1 MPWLLTLLLVAG
13 IGTPASAQPPAP
25 PSRPESA
32 QPEITREF
40 VIEQK
45 HLRVTYES
53 DGSGERQLKLRVKV
67 LTESAVREW
76 GRLPLPYTPD
86 TEQLQIDR
94 VQVRRPDGTV
104 TANAT
109 GDVQDLAVRPPG
121 DPAALVDLRQKQ
133 IAVTALR
140 PGDTLELEATWK
152 VTKPVTPGHFWFEY
166 SSTDASVV
174 LDERLEIDVPAS
186 STPVVRH
193 RPGAVLKPSGE
204 PRVEGGRRLYR
215 WAATNITPPSPGETP
230 PAYTGDGSP
239 ADVRVTSYQSWD
251 AVAQW
256 FDGLMGV
263 PASAEVTAKALAL
276 TNGITERATKID
288 AIYDFVAKEIRYLS
302 LSFGIGRFAPHAP
315 GDVLRNG
322 YGDCKDKAA
331 LLASMLA
338 AVGIES
344 RPVLLHSERSL
355 DAGLASPLELDHVI
369 NVIATGDD
377 SAAWTW
383 MDTTTEVAPVGMLPA
398 TIRGKRVLLV
408 GSGGR
413 GTRLVTTP
421 ADPPMPSIDRVT
433 ISGTIDAIGALTA
446 SVTFSLTGDSEFL
459 VRSLLRALPR
469 ESLKE
474 FVVGFAKA
482 FGLTGD
488 LSDETTSDPAATRQP
503 FQITAKMRQADV
515 LNWAAATSEMRTL
528 PTLSVPYEKEEDRR
542 GSVALE
548 LGSPH
553 RLIMNTSIEL
563 PAGYELRAPTNVTA
577 GSGPT
582 YASRY
587 VVAGT
592 RLTIEREFTSD
603 IRTLEPGR
611 FGEYSA
617 LVNAIK
623 ADLAQTVKIRAA
635 KVGVPVIPADATAT
649 ALYAAGFNAYGAKNF
664 DAAVAIWTRA
674 TELDPKM
681 VNAWNALGLVYD
693 ERRDYDK
700 AVSAYL
706 KVLALDPYDKRTHRD
721 LGRTY
726 RHAGRFDE
734 GVASLLKHLEINP
747 VDGAA
752 LRDLGETYLDLDR
765 FADAATALEKA
776 SVLGK
781 FDAWGY
787 TLLGEAL
794 LRSKQEAKASSAFDR
809 ALELSPRP
817 MIWSKISWVLAD
829 VGVDLD
835 RAQTLALQTE
845 KQAASTM
852 LNADAA
858 GVDAARRDLMQRLG
872 WAWDALGMVALRKGA
887 LDEAERYARGAWTLG
902 RHADMAFNL
911 ARVYEKRNRMSD
923 ALNYYLVAFAI
934 SRRPSAE
941 MQAAVKRL
949 VPGEDRLTAILD
961 AARGQALSLI
971 RLPDKGPAGRAQF
984 TAIVGPDRRVIDVRF
999 ADGDEAQKTLE
1010 ASLRQVR
1017 PDIDLPSAA
1026 VPRVAVTLY
1035 TTCST
1040 ERGCVV
1046 TSVNPPSIA
1055 PRPR

>member
-1 MPWLLTLLLVAG
+1 MALALVTGSSQAVRTQ
-13 IGTPASAQPPAP
+13 TPVPPAP
-25 PSRPESA
+25 TPNA
-32 QPEITREF
+32 QAGTAPEF
-40 VIEQK
+40 VIELK
-45 HLRVTYES
+45 HLRAKYES
-53 DGSGERQLKLRVKV
+53 DGSGERQLKIRVKV

-76 GRLPLPYTPD
+76 GRLPLPYAPD
-86 TEQLQIDR
+86 TEQLQIDK
-94 VQVRRPDGTV
+94 VQVRKADGTV

-133 IAVTALR
+133 IAVTTLR
-140 PGDTLELEATWK
+140 PGDTLDLEATWK
-152 VTKPVTPGHFWFEY
+152 VTRPVTPGHFWFEY
-166 SSTDASVV
+166 ASADPGAV
-174 LDERLEIDVPAS
+174 LDERLEVDVPAA
-186 STPVVRH
+186 STPIVRN
-193 RPGAVLKPSGE
+193 RPGAALQPAGE

-215 WAATNITPPSPGETP
+215 WVATNTSPRSPGEEP

-256 FDGLMGV
+256 FDGLMAV
-263 PASAEVTAKALAL
+263 PASAEVKAKALAL
-276 TNGITERATKID
+276 TEGISERAQKID

-355 DAGLASPLELDHVI
+355 DGGLASPLELDHVI
-369 NVIATGDD
+369 NVVAAGDD

-421 ADPPMPSIDRVT
+421 VDPPKPSIDRVT
-433 ISGTIDAIGALTA
+433 VSGTIDSIGALTA
-446 SVTFSLTGDSEFL
+446 TVTFSLSGDGELL

-469 ESLKE
+469 ESLKG
-474 FVVGFAKA
+474 FVSGLAKT

-488 LSDETTSDPAATRQP
+488 FSDEATSDPAATRQP
-503 FQITAKMRQADV
+503 FQITAKMRQSDV

-528 PTLSVPYEKEEDRR
+528 PTLSVPYEKEDQRR
-542 GSVALE
+542 AGVALE

-553 RLIMNTSIEL
+553 RMILTTSLDL
-563 PAGYELRAPTNVTA
+563 PAGYELRAPTNVTV

-587 VVAGT
+587 VVAGS
-592 RLTIEREFTSD
+592 RLTIEREFTRD
-603 IRTLEPGR
+603 IRSLEPAR

-617 LVNAIK
+617 LVNAIHG
-623 ADLAQTVKIRAA
+623 DLAQTVKIRAA
-635 KVGVPVIPADATAT
+635 TAGVPVIPADATAT

-681 VNAWNALGLVYD
+681 VNAWNALGIVYD

-734 GVASLLKHLEINP
+734 GVTSLLKHLEINP
-747 VDGAA
+747 VDGDA
-752 LRDLGETYLDLDR
+752 LRDLGEAYLDLDR

-787 TLLGEAL
+787 ALLGDAMV
-794 LRSKQEAKASSAFDR
+794 RSKQEAKASAAFDR
-809 ALELSPRP
+809 AIELSARP

-835 RAQTLALQTE
+835 RAQALALQTE

-852 LNADAA
+852 QNADAA
-858 GVDAARRDLMQRLG
+858 SVDAARLDLMQRLA

-911 ARVYEKRNRMSD
+911 ARVYEKRNRMTD

-934 SRRPSAE
+934 SRRPTPE

-949 VPGEDRLTAILD
+949 VPTEDRMTALLD
-961 AARGQALSLI
+961 GARGQALSLM

-984 TAIVGPDRRVIDVRF
+984 TAIVGPDRRVIDVRYT
-999 ADGDEAQKTLE
+999 DGDVGLKTLE

-1017 PDIDLPSAA
+1017 PDVDLPSAA
-1026 VPRVAVTLY
+1026 VPRVAITLY
-1035 TTCST
+1035 TACSA
-1040 ERGCVV
+1040 ERGCAV